1 MDQDLHSAAP
11 TSTRLLE
18 GAPNFRDLG
27 GLKGVD
33 GRSVRAGMVY
43 RSGALDEL
51 RVADLALLETLGVSL
66 CCDLR
71 TGAERTLSPSRWP
84 EGRVPRLLE
93 LEFSSDVRAL
103 SPELMQLLSA
113 APSPD
118 NAMRMMLG
126 LYRSM
131 PATCAP
137 LLARLFPELAD
148 AADAFPV
155 VIHCTA
161 GKDRTG
167 FVVAVLLTILG
178 VAPADIRADYLYSN
192 HSSAHLRRN
201 AKVQALLQQ
210 LLGMTPDPHAV
221 DALTKAAP
229 EYLDAALSEVR
240 QGFGSVQRYL
250 CEAAGID
257 EAMQAR
263 LRQRLL
269 ETAATSA

>member
-1 MDQDLHSAAP
+1 MDQDFQGAPPASA
-11 TSTRLLE
+11 RLLT
-18 GAPNFRDLG
+18 GSPNFRDLG
-27 GLKGVD
+27 GLRGTASRV
-33 GRSVRAGMVY
+33 VRAGMVY
-43 RSGALDEL
+43 RSGALDGL
-51 RVADLALLETLGVSL
+51 LAADLVLLESLGVSL

-71 TGAERTLSPSRWP
+71 TGSERTLSPSRWP

-103 SPELMQLLSA
+103 SPELMQLLSD

-118 NAMRMMLG
+118 NAMQMMLG

-137 LLARLFPELAD
+137 LLARLFPELAG

-167 FVVAVLLTILG
+167 FVVAVLLTVLG

-192 HSSAHLRRN
+192 HSSEHLRRN

-221 DALTKAAP
+221 DALTRAAP
-229 EYLDAALSEVR
+229 EYLDAALGEVR
-240 QGFGSVQRYL
+240 RGYGSVERYL
-250 CEAAGID
+250 REAAGID

-269 ETAATSA
+269 EAAATSA

>member
-1 MDQDLHSAAP
+1 MDLNFHGAQPASA
-11 TSTRLLE
+11 RLLA

-27 GLKGVD
+27 GLKGVG
-33 GRSVRAGMVY
+33 GRVVRAGMVY

-51 RVADLALLETLGVSL
+51 LAVDLSLLETLGVSL

-71 TGAERTLSPSRWP
+71 TGSERALSPSRWP

-103 SPELMQLLSA
+103 SPELMQLLND
-113 APSPD
+113 APSAD
-118 NAMRMMLG
+118 NAMQMMLG

-131 PATCAP
+131 PTTCAP
-137 LLARLFPELAD
+137 LLARLFPELAG

-167 FVVAVLLTILG
+167 FVIAILLSVLG
-178 VAPADIRADYLYSN
+178 VAPVDIRADYLYSN
-192 HSSAHLRRN
+192 HSSEHLRRS
-201 AKVQALLQQ
+201 AKVQALLRQ

-229 EYLDAALSEVR
+229 EYLDAALTEVR
-240 QGFGSVQRYL
+240 QGYGSIERYL
-250 CEAAGID
+250 HEAAGID
-257 EAMQAR
+257 ATMQAR

-269 ETAATSA
+269 EATATSA